1 MYGYQIKHSVAVS
14 SYVFYL
20 TRKRFQDCHIIKP
33 PEAVSSS
40 VSSEAYYDVNPPPP
54 PTPFNLFES
63 AAQFKHFYEVGNCLA
78 GRSVS

>member
-33 PEAVSSS
+33 SEAVSSS

-54 PTPFNLFES
+54 HTPLLIYLKALRSLNTFMKLETAWL
-63 AAQFKHFYEVGNCLA
+63 AAL
-78 GRSVS
+78 